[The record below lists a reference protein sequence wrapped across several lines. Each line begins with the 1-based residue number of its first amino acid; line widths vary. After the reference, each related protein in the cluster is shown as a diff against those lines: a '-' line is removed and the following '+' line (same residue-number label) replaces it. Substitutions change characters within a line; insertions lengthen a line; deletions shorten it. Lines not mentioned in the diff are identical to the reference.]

1 MKIEQLRDTL
11 HAAPFKPFT
20 IHTADGRSVHVPH
33 PDFIALS
40 GNGRLAIV
48 VSPVGDSPS
57 YFVIDVPVVTQLEVQ
72 GTPPNGARQ

>member
-1 MKIEQLRDTL
+1 MKTDHLRDTL

-20 IHTADGRSVHVPH
+20 IHVADGRSVRVPH

-48 VSPVGDSPS
+48 ISAAGDSPS
-57 YFVIDVPVVTQLEVQ
+57 YFVIDVPLITQLEVQ
-72 GTPPNGARQ
+72 GTPTNGS